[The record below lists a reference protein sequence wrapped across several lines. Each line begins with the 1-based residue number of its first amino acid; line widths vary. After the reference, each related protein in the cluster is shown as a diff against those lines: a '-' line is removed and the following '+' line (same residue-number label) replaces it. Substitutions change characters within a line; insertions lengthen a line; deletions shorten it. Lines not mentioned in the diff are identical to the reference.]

1 MNPGAKGAGVPRG
14 KRASQSA
21 VGTFYSLM
29 HQLGTDDDRR
39 APAEPRRFGVLGGT
53 AGPRAGHPV
62 DYSLQSAPRR
72 GRNRELPQP
81 IEGSRGAAEQ
91 VEPAG
96 TGVRAGAGRPAGGS
110 RRGRGAAG
118 RGGAGRGSGSSR
130 QRWTH
135 STGAAL
141 RGGRLSEAASSPAAL
156 RTQHGFRQFP
166 PHLALFHLREEKV
179 P

>member
-1 MNPGAKGAGVPRG
+1 MKPGAKGAGVPRG

-29 HQLGTDDDRR
+29 HQLGTDGDRR

-53 AGPRAGHPV
+53 AGLRAGHPE

-118 RGGAGRGSGSSR
+118 RGGPRFRQLPAAVDALGRLCAAGR
-130 QRWTH
+130 
-135 STGAAL
+135 AA
-141 RGGRLSEAASSPAAL
+141 
-156 RTQHGFRQFP
+156 H
-166 PHLALFHLREEKV
+166 
-179 P
+179 

>member
-1 MNPGAKGAGVPRG
+1 
-14 KRASQSA
+14 
-21 VGTFYSLM
+21 M
-29 HQLGTDDDRR
+29 HQLGTNDDRR
-39 APAEPRRFGVLGGT
+39 TSAEPRRFGVPRGA
-53 AGPRAGHPV
+53 AGPRAVRPA

-72 GRNRELPQP
+72 GRNRDLPQP

-91 VEPAG
+91 VERAG

-135 STGAAL
+135 SAGAAL
-141 RGGRLSEAASSPAAL
+141 RGGRLCEAASSPAAL
-156 RTQHGFRQFP
+156 RTQYGFRQFP
-166 PHLALFHLREEKV
+166 PHLALIDLREEKV